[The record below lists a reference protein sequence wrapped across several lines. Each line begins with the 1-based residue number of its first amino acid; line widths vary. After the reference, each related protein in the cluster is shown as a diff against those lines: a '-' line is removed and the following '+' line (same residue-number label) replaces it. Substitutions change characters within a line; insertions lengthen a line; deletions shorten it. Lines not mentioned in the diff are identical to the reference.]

1 MSTSP
6 TKRNSPSKQ
15 LVKQSDETTP
25 TEGSNKQAIDDDDD
39 DADAEYEQDEE
50 AGEKVKIEY
59 IIQKREILPLPPG
72 PVDRDVCFGEPSH
85 QGTMQLMDLIRVHYV
100 IMKKSRGDAELPST
114 EGEVE
119 ALATHLTTLMLEGKK
134 IELSG
139 LKDVPKPFLIGE
151 GRFFQRSEE
160 EWERLSSDQAKALVA
175 KTILAQYQEIDS
187 KNVPFSADLEECV
200 QTLFKNSDPATRD
213 PDEPSIFSAPRPCD
227 VLFLPIEYN
236 SEDNMPYEHQSG
248 NKHLLFLASQHIA
261 ADTNDTSKRVEAAF
275 KLVTSKIE
283 VNVGTELLQKT
294 PRYVAQE
301 LRDKHNAWRELTKE
315 ELAEFAC
322 IFTFEVYLEKQIHG
336 MGFPLSSQV
345 TNPSSDTAKP
355 GTVPIETPTQ
365 YDVLF
370 GRGGMTNGH
379 PGNRRFRDII
389 ALHRPDYIRAT
400 KMDKPNVARRI
411 VRAIRQGSPPGR
423 FLKKNDDGKWYD
435 VGDRCAAEK
444 TSQGLRE
451 RSNAEKR
458 QRSALREALRIR
470 REDLEG
476 EKEEDR
482 LAKKAK
488 TEASSIGMGGVPSYI
503 SVTNQFNYTGSIPL
517 SLSMKE
523 SAKDTKGKKSK
534 KGKEEEDNPESLPP
548 NAVDKDGNILV
559 TDYDILCGR
568 GGLTNHHRG
577 NKRFR
582 DIVALHRPD
591 YVRAPKIQKPSVA
604 RVIVRA
610 IRNGDPPGRFLK
622 KDEKTGKW
630 VDIGD
635 KKAAEKT
642 SQALREKTG
651 DEKEQTSTEAGLQD
665 PAPIVPAPVTPSA
678 DQMPIPKVQD
688 VPESRHQVQTT
699 EGEVSEKAP
708 HEKVCI
714 NVEGDE
720 KRPPVQS
727 IEI

>member
-699 EGEVSEKAP
+699 EGEVSEKAQIGRA
-708 HEKVCI
+708 HV
-714 NVEGDE
+714 
-720 KRPPVQS
+720 
-727 IEI
+727 